1 MNSVCD
7 EDILRG
13 MSADSALVVRRT
25 AWDVILGVLVVIAG
39 VILLANVVIATA
51 VSVLFLGWMAL
62 ISGFVLVVAAF
73 FRLRSGGFWSA
84 ALGGAILAVLGLFL
98 LRNPAVGALS
108 LTLMAGALF
117 FASGLTRVV
126 AAGQAS
132 EARWLLVISGLISVA
147 LGLWVLFNLGTATLT
162 LLGTLVAL
170 QTIIEGVTL
179 IVVGRLRAPKDA

>member
-1 MNSVCD
+1 
-7 EDILRG
+7 
-13 MSADSALVVRRT
+13 MSADSTLVVRRT
-25 AWDVILGVLVVIAG
+25 AWDVILGILVVIAG
-39 VILLANVVIATA
+39 IILLTNVVVATA

-62 ISGFVLVVAAF
+62 IAGLVLVVAAF

-126 AAGQAS
+126 AASQAS
-132 EARWLLVISGLISVA
+132 ESRWLLIISGLISVA

-162 LLGTLVAL
+162 LLGALVAI
-170 QTIIEGVTL
+170 QTLIEGITL
-179 IVVGRLRAPKDA
+179 IAVGRLRPAQAA